1 MPSKY
6 DVETGLEM
14 LGGGLGGGVLGST
27 LADTFLGSTVGW
39 GLGGAVGLG
48 SMTMSLA
55 GRHARRKAYKKNKAA
70 INLAHQLNS
79 ARLARTHAMQ
89 RQALSSGQKGIGGGH
104 MVGGE
109 IEEGVAGATGATG
122 ITGPSR
128 AGTVQRQA
136 VGQQKEIAGL
146 EIEAEKAAYRAA
158 KARNKAAQ
166 GKGGSRSALESI
178 LGIGMA
184 IAGMLGEAKPKLAPG
199 AGFPAHGGWDEYKV
213 PFGGANW

>member
-104 MVGGE
+104 LVGQD
-109 IEEGVAGATGATG
+109 
-122 ITGPSR
+122 R
-128 AGTVQRQA
+128 AGTVQTQA

-146 EIEAEKAAYRAA
+146 ETEAEKAAYRAA

>member
-14 LGGGLGGGVLGST
+14 LGGGLGGGVLGSE
-27 LADTFLGSTVGW
+27 LAGTFLGPTLGW

-48 SMTMSLA
+48 SMAMSLA

-104 MVGGE
+104 LVGQD
-109 IEEGVAGATGATG
+109 
-122 ITGPSR
+122 R
-128 AGTVQRQA
+128 AGTVQTQA

-146 EIEAEKAAYRAA
+146 ETEAEKAAYRAA

-166 GKGGSRSALESI
+166 GKGGSQSALESM
-178 LGIGMA
+178 LGIGMS
-184 IAGMLGEAKPKLAPG
+184 IAGMLPKAQPKLAAG
-199 AGFPAHGGWDEYKV
+199 AGFPAHGGWGEYRV
-213 PFGGANW
+213 PFGWSD

>member
-14 LGGGLGGGVLGST
+14 AGGGLGGAVLGSE
-27 LADTFLGSTVGW
+27 LASTFLGPALGW

-48 SMTMSLA
+48 SMAYSLY
-55 GRHARRKAYKKNKAA
+55 GRHKRRKAYKENKAA
-70 INLAHQLNS
+70 INLSHQLNE
-79 ARLARTHAMQ
+79 ARMARIHGMQ

-104 MVGGE
+104 LVGQD
-109 IEEGVAGATGATG
+109 
-122 ITGPSR
+122 R
-128 AGTVQRQA
+128 AGTVQTQA

-146 EIEAEKAAYRAA
+146 ETEAEKAAYEAA

-166 GKGGSRSALESI
+166 GRGGSQSALESM
-178 LGIGMA
+178 LGIGMT
-184 IAGMLGEAKPKLAPG
+184 IAGMLGKAKPKLAPG
-199 AGFPAHGGWDEYKV
+199 AGFPAHGGWGEYKV

>member
-14 LGGGLGGGVLGST
+14 LGGGLGGGVLGSE
-27 LADTFLGSTVGW
+27 LAGTFLGPTLGW

-48 SMTMSLA
+48 SMAMSLA
-55 GRHARRKAYKKNKAA
+55 GRHSRRKAYKKNKAA

-104 MVGGE
+104 LVGQD
-109 IEEGVAGATGATG
+109 
-122 ITGPSR
+122 R
-128 AGTVQRQA
+128 AGTVQTQA

-146 EIEAEKAAYRAA
+146 ETEAEKAAYHAA

-166 GKGGSRSALESI
+166 GRGGSQSALESM
-178 LGIGMA
+178 LGIGMS
-184 IAGMLGEAKPKLAPG
+184 IAGMLPKASP
-199 AGFPAHGGWDEYKV
+199 KV
-213 PFGGANW
+213 PPSGTLPWEGAWNPYEASDWFSPNV